1 MNSLMYIE
9 ELEKSI
15 EKIKLYKKEE
25 DLNID
30 SINERIGAIKYNYT
44 SKNIDGLKTLERDLI
59 AKLKIINKI
68 HENNIYVLE
77 KNKEIYQNNVEVV
90 KTTFENLEK

>member
-1 MNSLMYIE
+1 MYIE